1 MSDTKMLLMKSF
13 FQLMHS
19 NMKMASAM
27 GTTTKVGFSMKNIKI
42 IPATFFF

>member
-1 MSDTKMLLMKSF
+1 MYEGSISPPLYFF

-27 GTTTKVGFSMKNIKI
+27 GTTTKVGYNVLSL
-42 IPATFFF
+42 ATFY